1 MTHRPFLM
9 LLGLTCGLAACTDW
23 PEIEIPGAAESA
35 AAPWPQLAPIET
47 MTGEAAP
54 TQYGVGPSEARIAAL
69 EARAAALRD
78 AVVDDNSRSD
88 MEHGVD
94 MTGLVEDALN

>member
-1 MTHRPFLM
+1 M
-9 LLGLTCGLAACTDW
+9 LFGLTCGLAACTDW

-35 AAPWPQLAPIET
+35 SAPWPQLTPIEA
-47 MTGEAAP
+47 MTGDAAP
-54 TQYGVGPSEARIAAL
+54 TQQGVGPSEARIAAL

-78 AVVDDNSRSD
+78 LVVDGNTRSD
-88 MEHGVD
+88 TQDGVD